1 MGEEFR
7 RSVEEFVT
15 KLNSL
20 LDHSID
26 VGGRFD
32 AALSRGGARAV
43 LEVCADADVQSV
55 GVALVRSHDDPEN
68 PSLFLR
74 VRYIVEM
81 DQTDGH
87 LRVVSSLVGLWAD
100 VTGGQKRPRPL
111 VRVEYDRSQLRRG
124 RAAGHVHLHANSPEL
139 AWLYGS
145 SGRPA
150 PDLHALHFPVGGR
163 RFRPTLEEFL
173 LFLDRENLFNDWKD
187 GWKPRLIRSL
197 EAWERRQ
204 ARATA
209 RQFPGEAVGALETLG
224 YRVTA
229 PGAGRSAD

>member
-1 MGEEFR
+1 MDEEFQ
-7 RSVEEFVT
+7 RSVEEFVAN
-15 KLNSL
+15 LNRV
-20 LDHSID
+20 LDLSINAA
-26 VGGRFD
+26 GQFD
-32 AALSRGGARAV
+32 AALSRTGAAAE
-43 LEVCADADVQSV
+43 LEVCADADVGDDGRSV
-55 GVALVRSHDDPEN
+55 GVALVRSRDDPEN

-74 VRYIVEM
+74 ARYIVEM
-81 DQTDGH
+81 DPTDGH
-87 LRVVSSLVGLWAD
+87 LRVASSMVGLWAD
-100 VTGGQKRPRPL
+100 VTRGRKRPRPI
-111 VRVEYDRSQLRRG
+111 VRVEYDRRQLRRG

-145 SGRPA
+145 GGRPA

-173 LFLDRENLFNDWKD
+173 LFLDRENLFDNWKA
-187 GWKPRLIRSL
+187 GWKPRLIQSL

-209 RQFPGEAVGALETLG
+209 RQFPDEAIGALQTLG

-229 PGAGRSAD
+229 PGV